1 MPNTAIIG
9 LDLDISK
16 IEAKLKRLGIS
27 AKQAATQ
34 AGTAPSVVSP
44 ALSKPAAL
52 GGSAAAVDAASL
64 KAERARTGELAK
76 QQGYWQRI
84 IQYQAQSGKITP
96 AQEKRALTKLE
107 QATGPLIPLGNS
119 KDAKASVAAYAAANN
134 ISPQEAARLNR
145 RASDG
150 GRLAGQVIAGK
161 TSFSA
166 SEQNLM
172 KGYAEEAAVS
182 QATVSSKKKKK
193 AAADKGAS
201 AEEQTA
207 ASEKRI
213 AADTLKRERNVRER
227 LAATTAVNAKLLDP
241 ASDLA
246 QKNAADRYQ
255 KGRVRAQNEFET
267 NRGFRDEQGKINKD
281 RLKDPNLKADAVKEA
296 EFNADNRRI
305 AALYGRER
313 QAALLDQIKNNK
325 KVRSD
330 IAQEDAMR
338 QARLGVERK
347 AMNEALAANK
357 GALRKDVVAGKVSDK
372 VESTIQGA
380 DVSQQLAVN
389 KEYIAAKTRA
399 TVASLREAAN
409 VDQSLAAEEAYQVAT
424 KEAAIAKLKRAAIE
438 ATATAAA
445 TIETAA
451 ETAQAAVQ
459 TKIANEQLRFA
470 TAEASLNPE
479 LLAAKAQRIVAEKKA
494 AQALNAQLAREVALQ
509 GGSRFE
515 QAQARQ
521 GHYAGNGAA
530 VDAGGLFA
538 GGLLTTIK
546 YAVPSAAL
554 FGAYSGLKNSLK
566 AAQEL
571 QVTYAKLDAQAESLG
586 KSASLGEL
594 KSGLLDIATAT
605 GVATTEVADLGF
617 QFQGAFQD
625 TGKTLTETRAAA
637 EAVKITGLSLKETTD
652 AFTAISTSYKDDNI
666 GIRDVTDAAVALGE
680 RFGVASKETIS
691 FTADLAPLGQQV
703 GFTVKELETLGA
715 VANKYSGRSGSA
727 LAEAFGRV
735 LPSIQEKSADF
746 ISLFQSTGDEDLA
759 KSISDKL
766 VKGQTGPAF
775 LEMAKAYKS
784 LGQRQQNQLLELLG
798 GRREAQSIIGVLEN
812 ADELDTSFDTAGKSA
827 AYMSKVSE
835 TLSNRMERLKQQMLQ
850 LGIALFEG
858 GLGDA
863 LGDVIS
869 LFAQLASIVGVVS
882 KVFLGMND
890 IMGGLPVKILTLA
903 AAVKVLM
910 IAMSV
915 GAQTSRKFGLFV
927 RGGVDAAGA
936 QAAGAAAGRTSALL
950 GANGLPLVVP
960 PAGGAGG
967 AAGRLAGLRNLAL
980 TTSGGVASG
989 AGGLFGAGSGSFAA
1003 GAGAGTALPIAALAL
1018 IATKVVTDRY
1028 ASVKQGVDEAEET
1041 LAAKMKTATMA
1052 QLEGI
1057 AETNTNFWERV
1068 GARLFGKDLP
1078 EEMARAQIGVNL
1090 GKQFGPKAAALGNDE
1105 TLRNTFVKNLAPG
1118 RIGALEEF
1126 FNQGGGPVDLFREL
1140 DLGTVD
1146 KDVGLFGDVTYKT
1159 QLDPEK
1165 LAAALP
1171 KIKELADK
1179 GDQAAGFILENVDA
1193 ILAQDANMFEIN
1205 RILNEMVAS
1214 GNVQE
1219 AIDAAGGAVNFVSLQ
1234 LEQAKQQKDSGT
1246 ISTSQYLGALQT
1258 NIDTLKAQ
1266 IANNPGDIESII
1278 KLAQL
1283 EQEQKTIAGERAKSA
1298 ISLTERMLEIGG
1310 DAPEKINDAIN
1321 EALNGKYGPL
1331 TQEDRFALADQAI
1344 SVLQQQLDDEVAS
1357 IQDPVEAVRRAK
1369 EGIKLPEAL
1378 RKIKIE
1384 EQIVNDPNFDKFV
1397 GEIAQYS
1404 GIAIDDVVK
1413 EVAQI
1418 ILETDAS
1425 TQEAM
1430 LQLIDIKLE
1439 QMKTAYGT
1447 MLGVGVSGAQADALG
1462 NQITALEN
1470 ARVAIVNLG
1479 NFGEGVGSSTPN
1491 RVTSTGPDPQE
1502 AADKAAEEA
1511 IAARKAYFDYLKVL
1525 ANGDPI
1531 KIAQIEAQAAQYDL
1545 SVAKTEAER
1554 IQAQAAIVSAQQ
1566 SLRDAEIAKTNALL
1580 DVYAAG
1586 LSGDPVKSAEIAI
1599 AKANYAIQ
1607 NAKGEADR
1615 LNAIASKIQADR
1627 ALQDAIF
1634 AIYAAQS
1641 NFLQAQAEYIGDT
1654 VRAAEIGLAEANR
1667 KLQEVQFKYAQGA
1680 AGKADLISAKA
1691 DVIRATAAA
1700 RDARIS
1706 KLEDDYAFAYE
1717 MGQITKSQYIQ
1728 YLEGLKSLAD
1738 GNTTIIRDLDRQIKS
1753 LKDELGADNQFNLP
1767 TNIGLP
1773 TLYESRRLNQSG
1785 TGGYQDNRNVNIVVN
1800 VATGTD
1806 ANQVAGIINDALGT
1820 DRFGT
1825 VPRRY

>member
-1 MPNTAIIG
+1 MTQQAIIS

-16 IEAKLKRLGIS
+16 IEAKLKRLGVS
-27 AKQAATQ
+27 AKQAASE
-34 AGTAPSVVSP
+34 AGAAPSVISP
-44 ALSKPAAL
+44 SLAKPSAL
-52 GGSAAAVDAASL
+52 GSTAAVDAASL
-64 KAERARTGELAK
+64 KAERARTSELAK

-84 IQYQAQSGKITP
+84 IQYQAQSGAITP
-96 AQEKRALTKLE
+96 KQEQRALTKLE

-119 KDAKASVAAYAAANN
+119 KESKAALAQFAAANN
-134 ISPQEAARLNR
+134 VSAQEAARLNR
-145 RASDG
+145 SASNG

-161 TSFSA
+161 TSLSA

-172 KGYAEEAAVS
+172 KYYAEEAAASEGVV
-182 QATVSSKKKKK
+182 AAKKKKK
-193 AAADKGAS
+193 VAADKGATEEEKAAA
-201 AEEQTA
+201 AEA
-207 ASEKRI
+207 RI
-213 AADTLKRERNVRER
+213 ARDTLKREQNVRER
-227 LAATTAVNAKLLDP
+227 LAATSAVSAKLLDP
-241 ASDLA
+241 ESDLA
-246 QKNAADRYQ
+246 KQNAADRYS

-267 NRGFRDEQGKINKD
+267 NRGFRDEQGAINKGLLSNPKA
-281 RLKDPNLKADAVKEA
+281 LKDDAKIEA
-296 EFNADNRRI
+296 GFNADNRRI

-313 QAALLDQIKNNK
+313 QQALLDQIKNNK
-325 KVRSD
+325 KVRED

-338 QARLGVERK
+338 QARIGVERK
-347 AMNEALAANK
+347 AMNDALAANK
-357 GALRKDVVAGKVSDK
+357 GKLRKDVVAGKVSDK
-372 VESTIQGA
+372 VETAIQGA
-380 DVSQQLAVN
+380 DVAEQLAVN
-389 KEYIAAKTRA
+389 KEYISAKARA
-399 TVASLREAAN
+399 TVSALREAAG
-409 VDQSLAAEEAYQVAT
+409 VDESLVADEAYQAAT
-424 KEAAIAKLKRAAIE
+424 KEAAAAKFRRAAIE
-438 ATATAAA
+438 AQATAAA
-445 TIETAA
+445 TLETVA
-451 ETAQAAVQ
+451 ETAQA
-459 TKIANEQLRFA
+459 TIATRIADEQLRFA

-479 LLAAKAQRIVAEKKA
+479 LLAARAQRIVAEKRA
-494 AQALNAQLAREVALQ
+494 AQQLNEYLAREVALQ
-509 GGSRFE
+509 GGSRLE

-521 GHYAGNGAA
+521 GHYAGNGAPT
-530 VDAGGLFA
+530 DAGGLFA

-554 FGAYSGLKNSLK
+554 FGAYAGLKNSLK
-566 AAQEL
+566 AAHEL

-586 KSASLGEL
+586 KTSSLGEL
-594 KSGLLDIATAT
+594 KKGLLDIATAT

-652 AFTAISTSYKDDNI
+652 AFTAITTSYEGDNI

-715 VANKYSGRSGSA
+715 VANKYSGRSGSS

-746 ISLFQSTGDEDLA
+746 IALFQSTGDDTLA

-784 LGQRQQNQLLELLG
+784 LGQKQQNQLLELLG

-812 ADELDTSFDTAGKSA
+812 ANELDTSFETAGKSA

-835 TLSNRMERLKQQMLQ
+835 TLSNRMDRLKQQMLQ
-850 LGIALFEG
+850 LGVALFEG

-869 LFAQLASIVGVVS
+869 LFAQLASIVGVVA

-890 IMGGLPVKILTLA
+890 IMGGLPIKILTLA

-910 IAMSV
+910 VAMSV
-915 GAQTSRKFGLFV
+915 GGATSKKFGLFV
-927 RGGVDAAGA
+927 RGGVEAAGA
-936 QAAGAAAGRTSALL
+936 NVAGAAA
-950 GANGLPLVVP
+950 ANAASGGL
-960 PAGGAGG
+960 ATGGVA
-967 AAGRLAGLRNLAL
+967 AAGRLAGLKNLAL
-980 TTSGGVASG
+980 MTSGGVASG

-1018 IATKVVTDRY
+1018 VATKVVSDRY
-1028 ASVKQGVDEAEET
+1028 ASVKKGVDEAENT
-1041 LAAKMKTATMA
+1041 LSEKLKTANQA
-1052 QLEGI
+1052 QLEGV
-1057 AETNTNFWERV
+1057 ANTNTQFWDRV
-1068 GARLFGKDLP
+1068 GARLFGKELP
-1078 EEMARAQIGVNL
+1078 EEMARAQIATNF
-1090 GKQFGPKAAALGNDE
+1090 GKKYGPKAAALGNDE
-1105 TLRNTFVKNLAPG
+1105 ALRGTFVKNLSAG
-1118 RIGALEEF
+1118 RIGALEEY
-1126 FNQGGGPVDLFREL
+1126 FNQGGGPVDLFRQL
-1140 DLGTVD
+1140 DLGTVK
-1146 KDVGLFGDVTYKT
+1146 KDVGLFGDVKYTTK
-1159 QLDPEK
+1159 LDPEK

-1171 KIKELADK
+1171 KIKELAD
-1179 GDQAAGFILENVDA
+1179 GQNEAAAYILKNVDD
-1193 ILAQDANMFEIN
+1193 ILSQDANMFDIN
-1205 RILNEMVAS
+1205 RILNELVAA
-1214 GNVQE
+1214 GEVQQ
-1219 AIDAAGGAVNFVSLQ
+1219 AIDAAGGAANFVSLQ
-1234 LEQAKQQKDSGT
+1234 LEQAKQQKDAGT
-1246 ISTSQYLGALQT
+1246 ISTSQYLGVLQT

-1266 IANNPGDIESII
+1266 IANDPNDLEAIL

-1283 EQEQKTIAGERAKSA
+1283 EQEQKSIAGDRAKSA

-1310 DAPEKINDAIN
+1310 DSPEKINDIIN
-1321 EALNGKYGPL
+1321 EALNGKYGEL
-1331 TQEDRFALADQAI
+1331 SQEDRFALADQAI
-1344 SVLQQQLDDEVAS
+1344 SVLQKQLDDEVAS
-1357 IQDPVEAVRRAK
+1357 IKDPVEAVRRAK
-1369 EGIKLPEAL
+1369 AGLKIPDAL
-1378 RKIKIE
+1378 RRILVE
-1384 EQIVNDPNFDKFV
+1384 QQIVNDPNFDAFV
-1397 GEIAQYS
+1397 GQIAQYT
-1404 GIAIDDVVK
+1404 GVAIDDLAMQ
-1413 EVAQI
+1413 VAQI
-1418 ILETDAS
+1418 VLDTDAS
-1425 TQEAM
+1425 TKDAL
-1430 LQLIDIKLE
+1430 LQVVNKKIEEMNTVL
-1439 QMKTAYGT
+1439 GT
-1447 MLGVGVSGAQADALG
+1447 MAAVGVSGSQTDPL
-1462 NQITALEN
+1462 
-1470 ARVAIVNLG
+1470 ARKLDELIAIRDSLANSPD
-1479 NFGEGVGSSTPN
+1479 FGGGTGSGTPD
-1491 RVTSTGPDPQE
+1491 RVTSSGPDPQE

-1580 DVYAAG
+1580 DVFAAAV
-1586 LSGDPVKSAEIAI
+1586 SGDPVKSAQVAI
-1599 AKANYAIQ
+1599 TKANYAIE
-1607 NAKGEADR
+1607 NAKGEADK
-1615 LNAIASKIQADR
+1615 LNAMAQKIQADR

-1654 VRAAEIGLAEANR
+1654 VRAAELGLAEANR
-1667 KLQEVQFKYAQGA
+1667 KLQEVQFKYAQGS
-1680 AGKADLISAKA
+1680 AGQADLIAAKA

-1738 GNTTIIRDLDRQIKS
+1738 GNTTIIRDLDRRIKS

-1767 TNIGLP
+1767 ANIGLP

-1785 TGGYQDNRNVNIVVN
+1785 AGGYQDNRNVNIVVN
-1800 VATGTD
+1800 VGNGTD
-1806 ANQVAGIINDALGT
+1806 AAQVAGIINDALGT